1 MVDNL
6 ILKMMTNLHIK
17 ITKALTRIKNKK
29 SQMVMLVICTLNLSK
44 NQIEQYKMMI

>member
-1 MVDNL
+1 MMANL
-6 ILKMMTNLHIK
+6 NIK

-29 SQMVMLVICTLNLSK
+29 SQMAMLVICTLNLNK